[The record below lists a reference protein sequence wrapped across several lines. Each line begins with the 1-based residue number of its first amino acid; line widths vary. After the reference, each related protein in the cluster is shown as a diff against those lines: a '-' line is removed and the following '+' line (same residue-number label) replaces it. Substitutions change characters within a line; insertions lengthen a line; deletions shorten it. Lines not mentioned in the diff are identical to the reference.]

1 MGDAEQARAELR
13 TFENEKRESI
23 SQNVAETKAG
33 QANQYLQTGEVQRAV
48 TLYREAIADDP
59 KNARTYYNL
68 GLALDRLGDY
78 RSERDALEQGV
89 AVDPAFAPLHN
100 QIGFLSL
107 QAGQMNEAEMQFK
120 TATSLEPQ
128 YAKP

>member
-1 MGDAEQARAELR
+1 MGEPEQPRPELQ
-13 TFENEKRESI
+13 TFEKEKRESI
-23 SQNVAETKAG
+23 SQNVAETKAN

-78 RSERDALEQGV
+78 RSEHDVLEQGV

-107 QAGQMNEAEMQFK
+107 QAGRMDEAEKRFK
-120 TATSLEPQ
+120 IATSLDPQ
-128 YAKP
+128 YA